1 MIRSKKGNLFNYFA
15 CDHKD
20 LSKNYLNDCKK
31 FFKTLT
37 TNKNKEVKT
46 WTQKLSEKHKK
57 KS

>member
-31 FFKTLT
+31 FFKTLS
-37 TNKNKEVKT
+37 TNKNKEVKQ
-46 WTQKLSEKHKK
+46 WTLNKSQKK
-57 KS
+57 

>member
-31 FFKTLT
+31 FFKTLNKPKEKYGRT
-37 TNKNKEVKT
+37 TINKRDT
-46 WTQKLSEKHKK
+46 RS
-57 KS
+57 S

>member
-31 FFKTLT
+31 FFKTLS
-37 TNKNKEVKT
+37 TNKGAKNGC
-46 WTQKLSEKHKK
+46 LRSKK
-57 KS
+57 GNREQL

>member
-31 FFKTLT
+31 FFKTL
-37 TNKNKEVKT
+37 NIKNNKEGKYGQT
-46 WTQKLSEKHKK
+46 TINKRDTRS
-57 KS
+57 S